1 MTVNTLRLNKWTCH
15 QYFSRTDNSLGNGK
29 YPSSMQVGKF
39 SVIDQGHVYLAFS
52 ISRIAARCATIIC
65 GHVAIS
71 IVSIARE
78 MQRLHT

>member
-1 MTVNTLRLNKWTCH
+1 
-15 QYFSRTDNSLGNGK
+15 
-29 YPSSMQVGKF
+29 MQVGKF